1 MAEKLLEGTC
11 PVCGKPLQ
19 IPEGLEEFSCLY
31 CGQRMKA
38 AELIR
43 PDAEAEPPVMTVE
56 TAESGEAARALQYA
70 KDHILDCVRGQQD
83 LRKAIRKDD
92 FESAFARYEEAHAP
106 VFRQLEAACRAEP
119 ENRDE
124 MISEVIETLLQG
136 LEADWEAAGRRRTMA
151 AEDDKVV
158 VAIFL
163 APMVRHLKLGCS
175 EDFAAK
181 LQATWVARYPKNP
194 FYLGSY
200 EELSAG
206 FRKKYLGLCFIT
218 TAVCEQEGKPDDCA
232 ELTAFRA
239 FRDGWL
245 RRCPDGPALIDEY
258 YEIAP
263 AIVTMLGVCADKA
276 AACGE
281 IRSRWLGPCY
291 EDLRQGRMEACKA
304 RYIDMVRTLEQKYLQ

>member
-11 PVCGKPLQ
+11 PVCGKALQ
-19 IPEGLEEFSCLY
+19 IPADLEEFSCMY

-38 AELIR
+38 EELIR
-43 PDAEAEPPVMTVE
+43 PDAAPEPPVVTVE

-70 KDHILDCVRGQQD
+70 KDYILDCVRGQQG
-83 LRKAIRKDD
+83 LRKAIRKDE
-92 FESAFARYEEAHAP
+92 FEPAFAAYEEAHAP

-124 MISEVIETLLQG
+124 MICEVVETLLQG
-136 LEADWEAAGRRRTMA
+136 LEADWAQAGRRNT
-151 AEDDKVV
+151 AEDDKII

-163 APMVRHLKLGCS
+163 APMVRRLKLSCS

-200 EELSAG
+200 EDLSAG

-245 RRCPDGPALIDEY
+245 RQCPDGPALIDEY

-263 AIVTMLGVCADKA
+263 AIVTMMGVCADKA
-276 AACGE
+276 DACGE
-281 IRSRWLGPCY
+281 IRGRWLDACY
-291 EDLRQGRMEACKA
+291 EDLRQGRMASCKA
-304 RYIDMVRTLEQKYLQ
+304 RYTDMVRTLEQRYLQ

>member
-1 MAEKLLEGTC
+1 MAEKLMEGTC
-11 PVCGKPLQ
+11 PACGKALQ
-19 IPEGLEEFSCLY
+19 VPEGLEEFSCLY
-31 CGQRMKA
+31 CGRRMKA
-38 AELIR
+38 VELIR
-43 PDAEAEPPVMTVE
+43 PDAEAEPAVVTVE

-70 KDHILDCVRGQQD
+70 KDHILDCVRGQQG
-83 LRKAIRKDD
+83 LRKAIRKDE
-92 FESAFARYEEAHAP
+92 FEDAFARYEEAHAP

-119 ENRDE
+119 QNREE
-124 MISEVIETLLQG
+124 MICEVVETLLQG
-136 LEADWEAAGRRRTMA
+136 LEADWAQADRRSTV
-151 AEDDKVV
+151 AEDNKVI

-200 EELSAG
+200 EGLNAG

-245 RRCPDGPALIDEY
+245 RQCPDGPALIGEY

-263 AIVTMLGVCADKA
+263 AIVTMMDVCADKA

-281 IRSRWLGPCY
+281 IRDRWLDACY
-291 EDLRQGRMEACKA
+291 EDLQQGRMASCKA
-304 RYIDMVRTLEQKYLQ
+304 RYTDMVRTLEQRYLQ

>member
-11 PVCGKPLQ
+11 PVCGKALQ
-19 IPEGLEEFSCLY
+19 IPADLKEFSCMY

-38 AELIR
+38 EELIR
-43 PDAEAEPPVMTVE
+43 PDAAPEPPVVTVE

-70 KDHILDCVRGQQD
+70 KDHILDCVRGQQG
-83 LRKAIRKDD
+83 LRKAIRKDE
-92 FESAFARYEEAHAP
+92 FEPAFAAYEEAHAP

-124 MISEVIETLLQG
+124 MICEVVETLLQG
-136 LEADWEAAGRRRTMA
+136 LEADWAQAGRRNT
-151 AEDDKVV
+151 AEDDKII

-163 APMVRHLKLGCS
+163 APMVRRLKLSCS

-200 EELSAG
+200 EDLSAG

-218 TAVCEQEGKPDDCA
+218 TAVCEQEGKGDDCA

-245 RRCPDGPALIDEY
+245 RQCPDGPALIDEY

-263 AIVTMLGVCADKA
+263 AIVTMMGVCADKA

-281 IRSRWLGPCY
+281 IRARWLDACY
-291 EDLRQGRMEACKA
+291 EDLRQGRMASCKA
-304 RYIDMVRTLEQKYLQ
+304 RYTDMVRTLEQRYLQ